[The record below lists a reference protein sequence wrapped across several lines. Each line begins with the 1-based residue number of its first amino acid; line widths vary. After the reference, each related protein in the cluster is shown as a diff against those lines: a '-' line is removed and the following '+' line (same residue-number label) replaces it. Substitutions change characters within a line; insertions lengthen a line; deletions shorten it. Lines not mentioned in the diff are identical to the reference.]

1 MGLLDELVGAMMSGG
16 SSGSASG
23 SSSGVSNDQMGSLVR
38 SVLESLGGGGASGAP
53 SGGSGYD
60 DLSRRFEQGGAG
72 DVFGSWVGTGQN
84 RSIGADVLG
93 QILRGS
99 PVEQAPQRAGI
110 GGAAGAAIL
119 AQLLP
124 VLIDKLTPKGQAPDP
139 GRLREIETEVARSG
153 DSPFAR
159 PRMGLMS
166 EPGDKPKGPKP
177 DFSNVQSGASSTAP
191 PPAPPKVA
199 ERTYTVAAGDNLS
212 KIAKKM
218 YGDANKWK
226 KIFEANTDKLKNPD
240 LIHPGQVLRIPE

>member
-1 MGLLDELVGAMMSGG
+1 MGLLDELAGAVLGG
-16 SSGSASG
+16 GG
-23 SSSGVSNDQMGSLVR
+23 GRGSGVSNDQAGALIR
-38 SVLESLGGGGASGAP
+38 SVLESLGSNTP
-53 SGGSGYD
+53 SGSGDGFD

-72 DVFGSWVGTGQN
+72 DVFGSWVGNGQN
-84 RSIGADVLG
+84 RSIGADVLS

-124 VLIDKLTPKGQAPDP
+124 VLIDKLTPKGQAPDR
-139 GRLREIETEVARSG
+139 GQLRELQTEIERTQVARGGS
-153 DSPFAR
+153 SPFAR
-159 PRMGLMS
+159 PEMRIMS
-166 EPGDKPKGPKP
+166 AADEKPGKPKP

-191 PPAPPKVA
+191 PPAPPKAA

-212 KIAKKM
+212 KIAKQM
-218 YGDANKWK
+218 YGDANQWK

>member
-1 MGLLDELVGAMMSGG
+1 MGLLEELAGAVLGG
-16 SSGSASG
+16 GG
-23 SSSGVSNDQMGSLVR
+23 RGGGGGVSNDQAGALIR
-38 SVLESLGGGGASGAP
+38 SVLESLGGDAP
-53 SGGSGYD
+53 SGDRDGFD

-84 RSIGADVLG
+84 RSIGADVLA

-99 PVEQAPQRAGI
+99 PLEQAPQRAGI

-124 VLIDKLTPKGQAPDP
+124 VLIDKLTPKGQAPDR
-139 GRLREIETEVARSG
+139 GQLRQIQTEVARG
-153 DSPFAR
+153 GSPFAR
-159 PRMGLMS
+159 PELGIMS
-166 EPGDKPKGPKP
+166 AAEDKPKGPKP

-191 PPAPPKVA
+191 PPKAA
-199 ERTYTVAAGDNLS
+199 ERTYTVAAGDSLS

-218 YGDANKWK
+218 YGDANQWK
-226 KIFEANTDKLKNPD
+226 KIFEANKDKVKNPD

>member
-1 MGLLDELVGAMMSGG
+1 MGLLDELAGAMLGG
-16 SSGSASG
+16 DAGRN
-23 SSSGVSNDQMGSLVR
+23 SGVSNDQMGALVR
-38 SVLESLGGGGASGAP
+38 GVLESLGGNASSGT
-53 SGGSGYD
+53 SGGFD
-60 DLSRRFEQGGAG
+60 DLSRRFEKGGAG

-99 PVEQAPQRAGI
+99 PLEQAPQRAGI

-139 GRLREIETEVARSG
+139 GRLREIETEVARAG

-159 PRMGLMS
+159 PRMGIMS
-166 EPGDKPKGPKP
+166 AAEDKPKAPKP
-177 DFSNVQSGASSTAP
+177 DFSNVKSGASSTAP
-191 PPAPPKVA
+191 PPAPAKSA

>member
-1 MGLLDELVGAMMSGG
+1 MGLLEELAGAVLGG
-16 SSGSASG
+16 SSGGRSG
-23 SSSGVSNDQMGSLVR
+23 DVSNDQMGALVR
-38 SVLESLGGGGASGAP
+38 GVLESLGGSEGPAAGGGF
-53 SGGSGYD
+53 D

-99 PVEQAPQRAGI
+99 PLEQAPQRAGI

-139 GRLREIETEVARSG
+139 GQLRQIQTEVARSG
-153 DSPFAR
+153 SPFAR
-159 PRMGLMS
+159 PELGIMS
-166 EPGDKPKGPKP
+166 AAEDKPRGPKP

-191 PPAPPKVA
+191 PPKAA

-218 YGDANKWK
+218 YGDANQWK

>member
-1 MGLLDELVGAMMSGG
+1 MGLLEELAGAVLGGSGG
-16 SSGSASG
+16 GGGSGLSS
-23 SSSGVSNDQMGSLVR
+23 DQAGALVR
-38 SVLESLGGGGASGAP
+38 SVLESLGGSAP
-53 SGGSGYD
+53 SGAGGGFD
-60 DLSRRFEQGGAG
+60 DLSRRFDKGGAG

-84 RSIGADVLG
+84 RSIGADVLS

-99 PVEQAPQRAGI
+99 PLEQAPQRAGI

-139 GRLREIETEVARSG
+139 GRLREIETEVARAG

-159 PRMGLMS
+159 PRMGIMS
-166 EPGDKPKGPKP
+166 GADDKPKP
-177 DFSNVQSGASSTAP
+177 DFSNVKSGASSTAP
-191 PPAPPKVA
+191 PPAPPKPA

-218 YGDANKWK
+218 YGDANQWK